1 MSGGL
6 LVEADHVAAG
16 VAEAGGDFG
25 GVDADGLDDLASMGY
40 DRVNGC
46 GYAVHHDVN
55 EEAGVCGGWATE
67 DPRAAD
73 FAERIVKGGAAIA
86 ALRMVQPKTWL

>member
-6 LVEADHVAAG
+6 LVEADHVGAG

-25 GVDADGLDDLASMGY
+25 GVGADGLDDLASMGY

-73 FAERIVKGGAAIA
+73 FADASSKAVLPLPR
-86 ALRMVQPKTWL
+86 LRMVQPKTWL